1 MPIKFTLKETI
12 EREGITK
19 NKLSVASGVRN
30 NTIADICKGDAASL
44 NVNTLDALM
53 RGLNELTGK
62 DYGLDAIVV
71 YVPKES
77 N

>member
-1 MPIKFTLKETI
+1 MTLVFTLKETI

-19 NKLSVASGVRN
+19 NRLSVASGVRN
-30 NTIADICKGDAASL
+30 NTIADICKGDAVSL

-62 DYGLDAIVV
+62 QYGLDAIVV
-71 YVPKES
+71 YVPKDS